1 MKTLR
6 KLLADQSGFSLTEL
20 LVVIVIIGILAA
32 LAMPKFLSVI
42 TRAKSTEAKLMLKHV
57 HQLQKTYYMEND
69 IYSTDLTAIG
79 FEPELLKTEGGTAR
93 YLIELRDV
101 TATGFVAQATAVV
114 DFDKDG
120 VFNVWTVDQN
130 GIIREEVPD

>member
-69 IYSTDLTAIG
+69 IYSTDLTSIG